1 MWKQIS
7 KHFEKYPKR
16 QKIAQKMLEY
26 GIKIK
31 NNKLYSG
38 KIELSDTKISRA
50 LKTDRRAIQAT
61 IQLIQQKKELKK
73 IFTKLEPTCNLKEV
87 ASEMNWGVIEIIPT
101 DPSQP
106 GILAE
111 IAKII
116 ADNKISIRQAIVDD
130 FEIKEQPRL
139 FVITEKTIPAELIPK
154 IKKSKGVK
162 AVLIY

>member
-7 KHFEKYPKR
+7 IYFEKYPQR

-38 KIELSDTKISRA
+38 NIQLTDTKIAKA
-50 LKTDRRAIQAT
+50 LNTDRRAIQAT
-61 IQLIQQKKELKK
+61 IQHIKQQKELKK
-73 IFTKLEPTCNLKEV
+73 IFTKLKPTCHLKDV
-87 ASEMNWGVIEIIPT
+87 APEMNWGVIEIIPT

-106 GILAE
+106 GILAK

-116 ADNKISIRQAIVDD
+116 SDQNISIRQAIVDD
-130 FEIKEQPRL
+130 FEITDEPRL
-139 FVITEKTIPAELIPK
+139 FIITEKNIPTNLIPK
-154 IKKSKGVK
+154 IKNSKGVK

>member
-7 KHFEKYPKR
+7 KHFEKYPQRK
-16 QKIAQKMLEY
+16 KIAQKMLKY

-31 NNKLYSG
+31 NNKLYLG
-38 KIELSDTKISRA
+38 EIKLSDTKIARA
-50 LKTDRRAIQAT
+50 LKTDRRAINAT
-61 IQLIQQKKELKK
+61 IKTIQKTKNLKK
-73 IFTKLEPTCNLKEV
+73 IFSKLEPTCHLKEV
-87 ASEMNWGVIEIIPT
+87 APEMNWGVIEIIPK

-106 GILAE
+106 GILSA

-116 ADNKISIRQAIVDD
+116 SDNKISIRQAIVDD
-130 FEIKEQPRL
+130 FEITDQPRL
-139 FVITEKTIPAELIPK
+139 YVITEKNIPAKLIPK

>member
-7 KHFEKYPKR
+7 KHFKKYPQR
-16 QKIAQKMLEY
+16 QKIAKKMLEY

-31 NNKLYSG
+31 NGKLYSG
-38 KIELSDTKISRA
+38 KIQLTNTKVARA
-50 LKTDRRAIQAT
+50 LNTDRRAINAT
-61 IQLIQQKKELKK
+61 IQLIQQKTQLKK
-73 IFTKLEPTCNLKEV
+73 IFTKLQPTCHLKEV
-87 ASEMNWGVIEIIPT
+87 APEMNWGVIEIIPT

-106 GILAE
+106 GILAQ

-116 ADNKISIRQAIVDD
+116 AKNKISIRQTIVDD
-130 FEIKEQPRL
+130 FEISEQPRL
-139 FVITEKTIPAELIPK
+139 FIITEKNIPHKLIPK